1 MVQQIQLMPRLIQVT
16 RAGGGMLGP
25 EDNEAIMVD
34 AEDIASC
41 VPAGDDD
48 CGNTVIYLGDGS
60 REFVVESVNDIN
72 KLVNGN

>member
-1 MVQQIQLMPRLIQVT
+1 
-16 RAGGGMLGP
+16 MLGP